1 MLFTIVY
8 IYEFVIHQMDVKVT
22 FLNDEKIYMEQ
33 FEELVILDQEQKVC
47 KLEKSLYGL
56 KQAHKQ

>member
-22 FLNDEKIYMEQ
+22 FLNDEKIYMGQ